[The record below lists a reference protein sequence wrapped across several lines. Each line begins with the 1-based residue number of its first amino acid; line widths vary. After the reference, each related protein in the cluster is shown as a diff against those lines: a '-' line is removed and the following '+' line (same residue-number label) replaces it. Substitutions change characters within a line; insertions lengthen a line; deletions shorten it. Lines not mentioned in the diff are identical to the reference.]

1 MRKFLIFCLLLV
13 TNIGVAIAD
22 NKVVSAI
29 EIGSKGIKAVAYQIS
44 GFDNE
49 GQYVAKKIFDQKI
62 NPTIMSGVVD
72 GNLKTEK
79 IEETTKAVDTLF
91 RQLKLL
97 DPQFIVIVSSSSF
110 EKISKSSRIALEK
123 AIRDI
128 TGQDIRYI
136 SGSEEIYYGL
146 LSCVPQSKMSG
157 SILIDIGSG
166 NTKLGYSTS
175 NANGFESVTLKYGTV
190 TLKEAAMA
198 SGNFKDNLTA
208 LYNSDVGSPL
218 RKAIQDKPGLANLNR
233 RIYIVGGASWA
244 AANMARPQD
253 IEKQYVTLKLSEIMT
268 LNRQLLDRDYNP
280 NNISPN
286 AEKTITKIMDV
297 FTPEDLQSGTTILTL
312 MLKDLGGDRRKIIF
326 PREGGWVVGYMFAQ
340 YNGVNK

>member
-1 MRKFLIFCLLLV
+1 MKSLIILCFLLV
-13 TNIGVAIAD
+13 INIGTAIAD

-44 GFDNE
+44 GLDNE
-49 GQYVAKKIFDQKI
+49 EQYVAKKIFDQKI

-72 GNLKTEK
+72 GNIKAEK
-79 IEETTKAVDTLF
+79 IEETAKAVDVLF

-97 DPQFIVIVSSSSF
+97 DPQFIVIVSSTAF
-110 EKISKSSRIALEK
+110 DKINNKSALEK

-136 SGSEEIYYGL
+136 RGDEEIYYGL
-146 LSCVPQSKMSG
+146 LSCVPQKRISG

-166 NTKLGYSTS
+166 NTKLGYSTPMS
-175 NANGFESVTLKYGTV
+175 ANGFESVVLKYGTV

-198 SGNFKDNLTA
+198 SGNFKDNLAA
-208 LYNSDVGSPL
+208 LYNSDIGSPL
-218 RKAIQDKPGLANLNR
+218 RKAIQDKPGLANPNR

-253 IEKQYVTLKLSEIMT
+253 IDKQYVTLKLTEISAI
-268 LNRQLLDRDYNP
+268 NRQLLDGGYTP
-280 NNISPN
+280 NNLSPK
-286 AEKTITKIMDV
+286 AEKTITNIMDV
-297 FTPEDLQSGTTILTL
+297 FTPEDLQSGTTILTS
-312 MLKDLGGDRRKIIF
+312 MLTDLGGDRRKIIF
-326 PREGGWVVGYMFAQ
+326 PREGGWVIGYMFAQ
-340 YNGVNK
+340 YNDINK